1 MMLGAM
7 WGMFVAAQRYK
18 ATVVD
23 RPLMVPGQAS

>member
-18 ATVVD
+18 TVPD
-23 RPLMVPGQAS
+23 QALTASAPAS

>member
-18 ATVVD
+18 ATSD
-23 RPLMVPGQAS
+23 DALMAPAEAS